1 MAVRTNQYEAMFL
14 FGPSGAAEPQATLDL
29 VRTTVEA
36 RGGQILVLKKWDE
49 RKLCYEIL
57 KQKRGTYV
65 LCYFK
70 GPSTAPAQI
79 ERDVRLS
86 DAFVRVLI
94 LRAEHMNEQEM
105 AAVEPQP
112 IAPPREER
120 MDFGFGGFGGGGG
133 GGDYRP
139 RRRRDDEGGAPA
151 PAGSAAPAAPESAKE

>member
-49 RKLCYEIL
+49 RKLTYEIDG
-57 KQKRGTYV
+57 QKRGTYV
-65 LCYFK
+65 LCFFK
-70 GPSTAPAQI
+70 GPSTAPAQL

-94 LRAEHMNEQEM
+94 LRAEHLNEQEM
-105 AAVEPQP
+105 AACEPQP

-133 GGDYRP
+133 DYRP
-139 RRRRDDEGGAPA
+139 RRRREDEGGAAA
-151 PAGSAAPAAPESAKE
+151 PAAPAAPEAAKE

>member
-36 RGGQILVLKKWDE
+36 RGGQIQVLKKWDE
-49 RKLCYEIL
+49 RKLCYEIDG
-57 KQKRGTYV
+57 QKRGTYV
-65 LCYFK
+65 LCFFK
-70 GPSTAPAQI
+70 GPSTAPAQL

-94 LRAEHMNEQEM
+94 LRAEHLSEQEM
-105 AAVEPQP
+105 AACEPQP

-139 RRRRDDEGGAPA
+139 RRRREDEGGAAA
-151 PAGSAAPAAPESAKE
+151 PAAPAAPEAAKE